1 MGKPDPYGNWVIGRF
16 RQETAGNPGPL
27 PEEVI
32 AAARVA
38 WPRALAHAAREFGR
52 DGSSRECQA
61 LAADIWEAVLR
72 SVSRALQRKGGFA
85 SSVADFESYLLAA
98 FHHRFHRFQKIEH
111 ARREMFQSVSESLDL
126 GLIEGALDTKWVSEL
141 ERAITIRQ
149 ITSRMDGWT
158 RKVWRAR
165 QLGYTWKEISSW
177 LGVTEQQAKMKFQY
191 GLEKTRHSI
200 VRVLKAGKPKESK

>member
-1 MGKPDPYGNWVIGRF
+1 MPHANLGATVQAENARLLPQTFGKQY
-16 RQETAGNPGPL
+16 
-27 PEEVI
+27 
-32 AAARVA
+32 
-38 WPRALAHAAREFGR
+38 
-52 DGSSRECQA
+52 
-61 LAADIWEAVLR
+61 LR
-72 SVSRALQRKGGFA
+72 SVSKALQRKGGFA

-111 ARREMFQSVSESLDL
+111 ARREMFQSVSEKLDL
-126 GLIEGALDTKWVSEL
+126 GLIEGALDTEWVSEL

-191 GLEKTRHSI
+191 GLEKTRQSI

>member
-1 MGKPDPYGNWVIGRF
+1 MPHVNLDATVQAENARLLPQTFGKQYCDLSQKHF
-16 RQETAGNPGPL
+16 RERENLL
-27 PEEVI
+27 PP
-32 AAARVA
+32 
-38 WPRALAHAAREFGR
+38 WGTLSPT
-52 DGSSRECQA
+52 S
-61 LAADIWEAVLR
+61 
-72 SVSRALQRKGGFA
+72 
-85 SSVADFESYLLAA
+85 AA

-111 ARREMFQSVSESLDL
+111 ARREMFQSVSENLDL
-126 GLIEGALDTKWVSEL
+126 GLIEGALDTEWVSEL

-200 VRVLKAGKPKESK
+200 VRVLKAGKPKELGEVHRIYFLAERR

>member
-52 DGSSRECQA
+52 DGSSRESEA

-72 SVSRALQRKGGFA
+72 SVSKALQRKGEFA
-85 SSVADFESYLLAA
+85 SSVGDFESYLLAA

-111 ARREMFQSVSESLDL
+111 ARREMFQSVSQSLDL
-126 GLIEGALDTKWVSEL
+126 GLIEGALDTEWVEEL
-141 ERAITIRQ
+141 ERAITIRANHKPH
-149 ITSRMDGWT
+149 GWLDKEGLAGAT
-158 RKVWRAR
+158 IGIYMERDFIVVRRQRAAS
-165 QLGYTWKEISSW
+165 KNE
-177 LGVTEQQAKMKFQY
+177 V
-191 GLEKTRHSI
+191 SI
-200 VRVLKAGKPKESK
+200 RIGENSPKYRSTA

>member
-1 MGKPDPYGNWVIGRF
+1 MRKPDPYGNWVIGRF
-16 RQETAGNPGPL
+16 QQETAGNPAPL

-32 AAARVA
+32 ARCSGGLASRS
-38 WPRALAHAAREFGR
+38 AHAAREFGR
-52 DGSSRECQA
+52 DGSSRESEA

-72 SVSRALQRKGGFA
+72 SVSKALQRKGEFA
-85 SSVADFESYLLAA
+85 SSVGDFESYLLAA

-126 GLIEGALDTKWVSEL
+126 GLIEGALDTEWVLEL

-177 LGVTEQQAKMKFQY
+177 LGVTRAASKNEV
-191 GLEKTRHSI
+191 SI
-200 VRVLKAGKPKESK
+200 RIGENSPKYRSSA